1 MIKAAWYS
9 PFIPMSEFNA
19 AFSPLD
25 QAGKVFHN
33 GAVAIMAEGGHMGG
47 VVKTAL
53 FHIDSLRQLEPRL
66 KSLAERLGIGRPPP
80 PRPAPRRGKK
90 RKVKRKSTE

>member
-1 MIKAAWYS
+1 
-9 PFIPMSEFNA
+9 
-19 AFSPLD
+19 
-25 QAGKVFHN
+25 
-33 GAVAIMAEGGHMGG
+33 MGG